1 VYDWDSDWI
10 SFFGILA
17 KGANQDKAMK
27 GIEVIVHKNWGL
39 TEIMVLKIM

>member
-1 VYDWDSDWI
+1 VYDWDSGWI

-27 GIEVIVHKNWGL
+27 GIEVFVHKIGG
-39 TEIMVLKIM
+39 